1 MLLDSFEDTGCENPE
16 DGNDKLDIDIST
28 IEEYRENVDWRDVI
42 DPDTTDTVLTDTVKG
57 SHKVE
62 DEHVDL

>member
-1 MLLDSFEDTGCENPE
+1 MLLDSFEEAGFENPE
-16 DGNDKLDIDIST
+16 DGNNKLDIDITT

-42 DPDTTDTVLTDTVKG
+42 DPDTTDTVKG